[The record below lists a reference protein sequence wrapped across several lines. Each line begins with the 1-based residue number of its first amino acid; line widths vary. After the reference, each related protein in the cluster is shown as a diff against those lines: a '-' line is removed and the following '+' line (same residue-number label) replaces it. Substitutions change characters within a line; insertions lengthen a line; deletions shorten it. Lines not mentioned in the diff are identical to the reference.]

1 MAWIHRE
8 ISCRARGLHKW
19 DRFAIEPPLMTSKV
33 KIQRLLA
40 AAAMLGGVLF
50 LASCATDP
58 GYTMGPDGKPYDK
71 DGNAINPFEEGTYDH
86 FKADPGYPKT
96 SNVWKN
102 EDLLAKTNAE
112 NSKLVISIPLQRGF
126 LMNGEDVAIDYPI
139 SSGRKSHPT
148 PTGEYKILEK
158 EADKRSNAYG
168 KIYDAEDNVVNS
180 DADSR
185 KDEIPEGGKFVGA
198 SMPYWM
204 RLTWDGVGH
213 HIGRV
218 PRYPASHACIRGPRS
233 VMPTVFKK
241 TKLGTPVTVE

>member
-1 MAWIHRE
+1 MHSIAF
-8 ISCRARGLHKW
+8 KK
-19 DRFAIEPPLMTSKV
+19 RFAATV
-33 KIQRLLA
+33 LL
-40 AAAMLGGVLF
+40 LGGAWL
-50 LASCATDP
+50 LASCAP
-58 GYTMGPDGKPYDK
+58 NLGYTMGPDGKPYDK

-86 FKADPGYPKT
+86 FKADKGYPKT
-96 SNVWKN
+96 SNVWKH
-102 EDLLAKTNAE
+102 DQLLATTTAE
-112 NSKLVISIPLQRGF
+112 NSRLVISIPMQRGF
-126 LMNGEDVAIDYPI
+126 LMNGEDVVIDYPV
-139 SSGRKSHPT
+139 STGRKSHPT
-148 PTGEYKILEK
+148 PKGEYQILER

-168 KIYDAEDNVVNS
+168 KIYDAEENVVIS

-185 KDEIPEGGKFVGA
+185 KDEIPEGGKFLGA

-204 RLTWDGVGH
+204 RLSWDGVGH

>member
-1 MAWIHRE
+1 MGGVRYRPAPMLSKALKHQLMARV
-8 ISCRARGLHKW
+8 L
-19 DRFAIEPPLMTSKV
+19 
-33 KIQRLLA
+33 LLA
-40 AAAMLGGVLF
+40 GGIF
-50 LASCATDP
+50 LSSCANDP
-58 GYTMGPDGKPYDK
+58 GYTLGPDGKAYDK
-71 DGNAINPFEEGTYDH
+71 DGNAINPFEAGTYDH
-86 FKADPGYPKT
+86 FKADKGYPKT
-96 SNVWKN
+96 SKVWKN
-102 EDLLAKTNAE
+102 NELLAKTNSE
-112 NSKLVISIPLQRGF
+112 NSSLVISIPLQRGF
-126 LMNGEDVAIDYPI
+126 LMNGEDVVIDYPV
-139 SSGRKSHPT
+139 STGRKSHPT

-158 EADKRSNAYG
+158 EAEKRSNAYG
-168 KIYDAEDNVVNS
+168 KIYDAEGSVVNS

-241 TKLGTPVTVE
+241 TKLGTPVVVE